1 MPLFSLPLRYSSPAL
16 AALVAASLALPSAA
30 RADDYPTD
38 ARVDYV
44 LACMGANGQDRLT
57 MLKCACS
64 IDAIAARIPYDDYVA
79 VETIK
84 VMSERPGERS
94 AVFRDVGWAKDLMA
108 EFRRA
113 QVAADMECF

>member
-1 MPLFSLPLRYSSPAL
+1 MSVIPRSLAVAAGL
-16 AALVAASLALPSAA
+16 AAVLSAGTAS
-30 RADDYPTD
+30 ADDYPTD

-64 IDAIAARIPYDDYVA
+64 IDAIAERIPYDDYVA

-84 VMSERPGERS
+84 VMSERPGERA

-108 EFRRA
+108 EFRSA
-113 QVAADMECF
+113 QVAADMQCF